1 MLNLVHQSNCQNISN
16 PVRMQSSKLM
26 NSSRRENSYLM
37 ELIPTKERVVEILN
51 NLHSK
56 KEQQKQKKMNIQEL

>member
-1 MLNLVHQSNCQNISN
+1 
-16 PVRMQSSKLM
+16 
-26 NSSRRENSYLM
+26 M